1 MLLVH
6 HVDAFNSVS
15 LIRRRKALFDGFW
28 QTSNFDV
35 QNAYLCGCIKVTCTK
50 RKYTAKQAES
60 RRSFSREYYV
70 PNGEESLK
78 ICKRTF
84 QSLFVVSDGR
94 INRAIKAQAAE
105 GGSPH
110 ADKRGHYKPANKTLA
125 YVQYVKEHI
134 ESFHRHYS

>member
-1 MLLVH
+1 MHSTVFH
-6 HVDAFNSVS
+6 SS
-15 LIRRRKALFDGFW
+15 EERRKALFDGFW

-60 RRSFSREYYV
+60 RRTFSREYYV

-125 YVQYVKEHI
+125 SRVQYVKEHI